1 MDETEKGWFLQYIDR
16 DPEAIRRQEQLVKKV
31 CTGTITTEVG
41 TGTITTVG
49 LKCVQELLP
58 YH

>member
-31 CTGTITTEVG
+31 GTGTITTEMG
-41 TGTITTVG
+41 TETITTVG